1 MRFRWKTLVL
11 ACTSLALFGGAPA
24 RAAGSTD
31 AADVKI
37 GFVVKQ
43 PDDSWFQDEWR
54 FAEQAAKD
62 KHFTLIR
69 IAAPSGEKVSTALD
83 SLAAQKAQG
92 VILCAPDVKLGPGI
106 AAKAKRAGMKLMSVD
121 DQLVDGRGAPLA
133 DVPHMGISAY
143 RIGRQ
148 VGQAIA
154 AETKRRGWNPAEV
167 GIIRVAYDQLPTA
180 RERTM
185 GAVDALKAA
194 GFPAANVIDAPE
206 ITADTEGAFNA
217 ANIALT
223 KHPNFRRWVAFGSND
238 DTTVGAVRA
247 AEGRGIGADAMV
259 AVGINGSQVALNEF
273 AKPKPTGFYGSILLN
288 PRQHGYDTS
297 VNMYDWITRNQAPPP
312 LVLTSGTLITRDNEK
327 QARAALGL

>member
-1 MRFRWKTLVL
+1 MRFRWNTLVL
-11 ACTSLALFGGAPA
+11 TCASLALFGGAPA
-24 RAAGSTD
+24 RAADS
-31 AADVKI
+31 ADVKI
-37 GFVVKQ
+37 GFLVKQ
-43 PDDSWFQDEWR
+43 PDDPWFQDEWR
-54 FAEQAAKD
+54 FAEQAARD
-62 KHFTLIR
+62 KHFTLIK

-106 AAKAKRAGMKLMSVD
+106 AAKAKRAGIKLMSVD

-133 DVPHMGISAY
+133 GVPHMGISAY
-143 RIGRQ
+143 KIGQQ

-167 GIIRVAYDQLPTA
+167 GIIRLAYDQLPTA
-180 RERTM
+180 RERTT

-206 ITADTEGAFNA
+206 MTADTEGAFNA

-223 KHPNFRRWVAFGSND
+223 KHPNFKRWVAFGSND

-247 AEGRGIGADAMV
+247 AEGRGIGADALV

-297 VNMYDWITRNQAPPP
+297 VNMYDWITKNQAPPP

>member
-1 MRFRWKTLVL
+1 MRFRWNTLVL
-11 ACTSLALFGGAPA
+11 AGASLALFGGAPA
-24 RAAGSTD
+24 RAADS
-31 AADVKI
+31 ADVKI
-37 GFVVKQ
+37 GFLVKQ
-43 PDDSWFQDEWR
+43 PDDPWFQDEWR
-54 FAEQAAKD
+54 FAEQAARD

-106 AAKAKRAGMKLMSVD
+106 AAKAKRAGIKLMSVD

-133 DVPHMGISAY
+133 GVPHMGISAY
-143 RIGRQ
+143 KIGQQ

-167 GIIRVAYDQLPTA
+167 GIIRLAYDQLPTA
-180 RERTM
+180 RERTT

-194 GFPAANVIDAPE
+194 GFPAANVIDVPE
-206 ITADTEGAFNA
+206 MTADTEGAFNA

-223 KHPNFRRWVAFGSND
+223 KHPNFKRWVAFGSND

-247 AEGRGIGADAMV
+247 AEGRGIGADALV

-273 AKPKPTGFYGSILLN
+273 ARPKPTGFYGSILLN
-288 PRQHGYDTS
+288 PRQHGYDTA
-297 VNMYDWITRNQAPPP
+297 VNMYDWITKNQAPPP
-312 LVLTSGTLITRDNEK
+312 LVLTSGTLITRGNEK

>member
-24 RAAGSTD
+24 RATGSTD
-31 AADVKI
+31 ATDVKI

-43 PDDSWFQDEWR
+43 PDDPWFQDEWR

-133 DVPHMGISAY
+133 NVPHVGISAY

-206 ITADTEGAFNA
+206 MTADTEGAFNA

>member
-1 MRFRWKTLVL
+1 MRFRWNTLVL
-11 ACTSLALFGGAPA
+11 AGASLALLGGAPA
-24 RAAGSTD
+24 RAADS
-31 AADVKI
+31 ADVKI
-37 GFVVKQ
+37 GFLVKQ
-43 PDDSWFQDEWR
+43 PDDPWFQDEWR
-54 FAEQAAKD
+54 FAEQAARD

-106 AAKAKRAGMKLMSVD
+106 AAKAKRAGIKLMSVD

-133 DVPHMGISAY
+133 GVPHMGISAY
-143 RIGRQ
+143 KIGQQ
-148 VGQAIA
+148 VGHAIA

-167 GIIRVAYDQLPTA
+167 GIIRLAYDQLPTA
-180 RERTM
+180 RERTT

-206 ITADTEGAFNA
+206 MTADTEGAFNA

-223 KHPNFRRWVAFGSND
+223 KHPNFKRWVAFGSND

-247 AEGRGIGADAMV
+247 AEGRGIGADALV

-288 PRQHGYDTS
+288 PRQHGYDTA
-297 VNMYDWITRNQAPPP
+297 VNMYDWITKNQAPPP

>member
-11 ACTSLALFGGAPA
+11 ACASLALFGGAPA
-24 RAAGSTD
+24 RAAD

-37 GFVVKQ
+37 GFLVKQ
-43 PDDSWFQDEWR
+43 PDDPWFQDEWR
-54 FAEQAAKD
+54 FAEQAARD
-62 KHFTLIR
+62 KHFTLVK

-133 DVPHMGISAY
+133 GVPHMGISAY
-143 RIGRQ
+143 KIGQQ

-167 GIIRVAYDQLPTA
+167 GIIRLAYDQLPTA
-180 RERTM
+180 RERTT

-206 ITADTEGAFNA
+206 MAADTEGAFNA

-223 KHPNFRRWVAFGSND
+223 KHPNFKRWVAFGSND

-288 PRQHGYDTS
+288 PRQHGYDTA
-297 VNMYDWITRNQAPPP
+297 VNMYDWITKNQAPPP

>member
-1 MRFRWKTLVL
+1 MGLRWPQAALVC
-11 ACTSLALFGGAPA
+11 ASLAAGLSAAAPA
-24 RAAGSTD
+24 HAQGAAP
-31 AADVKI
+31 VKI

-43 PDDSWFQDEWR
+43 PDDPWFQDEWR

-62 KHFTLIR
+62 KHFTLVK

-92 VILCAPDVKLGPGI
+92 VIICAPDVKLGPGI
-106 AAKAKRAGMKLMSVD
+106 AAKARRYGMKLMSVD

-148 VGQAIA
+148 VGDAIA
-154 AETKRRGWNPAEV
+154 AEAKRRGWNPAEV
-167 GIIRVAYDQLPTA
+167 GVLRLAYDQLPTA
-180 RERTM
+180 RERTT

-194 GFPAANVIDAPE
+194 GFAAANVVDAPE
-206 ITADTEGAFNA
+206 MTADTEGAFNA
-217 ANIALT
+217 ANIAFT
-223 KHPNFRRWVAFGSND
+223 KHRNFKHWVAFGSND

-247 AEGRGIGADAMV
+247 GEGRGIVADDMI

-273 AKPKPTGFYGSILLN
+273 AKPKPTGFFGSILLN
-288 PRQHGYDTS
+288 PRLHGYDTS
-297 VNMYDWITRNQAPPP
+297 VNMYDWITQNRAPPP
-312 LVLTSGTLITRDNEK
+312 VVLTSGTLITRANEK
-327 QARAALGL
+327 TARAQLGL

>member
-1 MRFRWKTLVL
+1 MRFHWKTLVL
-11 ACTSLALFGGAPA
+11 ATVSVTLLGGAPA
-24 RAAGSTD
+24 RAAD

-37 GFVVKQ
+37 GFLVKQ
-43 PDDSWFQDEWR
+43 PDDPWFQDEWR
-54 FAEQAAKD
+54 FAEQAAKEQ
-62 KHFTLIR
+62 HFTLIR

-92 VILCAPDVKLGPGI
+92 VIICAPDVKLGPGI
-106 AAKAKRAGMKLMSVD
+106 AAKARRAGIKLMSVD
-121 DQLVDGRGAPLA
+121 DQLVDGHGAPLPG
-133 DVPHMGISAY
+133 VPHMGISAY
-143 RIGRQ
+143 KIGQQ

-154 AETKRRGWNPAEV
+154 DETKRRGWNPAEV
-167 GIIRVAYDQLPTA
+167 GIIRLAYDQLPTA
-180 RERTM
+180 RERTT

-206 ITADTEGAFNA
+206 MTADTEGAFNA

-223 KHPNFRRWVAFGSND
+223 KHANFKRWVAFGSND

-259 AVGINGSQVALNEF
+259 AVGINGSQIALNEF

-288 PRQHGYDTS
+288 PRQHGYQTS
-297 VNMYDWITRNQAPPP
+297 INMYDWITKNQAPP

>member
-1 MRFRWKTLVL
+1 MRFRWNTLVL
-11 ACTSLALFGGAPA
+11 TCASLALFGGAPV
-24 RAAGSTD
+24 RAADS
-31 AADVKI
+31 ADVKI
-37 GFVVKQ
+37 GFLVKQ
-43 PDDSWFQDEWR
+43 PDDPWFQDEWR
-54 FAEQAAKD
+54 FAEQAARD
-62 KHFTLIR
+62 KHFTLIK

-106 AAKAKRAGMKLMSVD
+106 AAKAKRARIKLMSVD

-133 DVPHMGISAY
+133 GVPHMGISAY
-143 RIGRQ
+143 KIGQQ

-167 GIIRVAYDQLPTA
+167 GIIRLAYDQLPTA
-180 RERTM
+180 RERTT

-206 ITADTEGAFNA
+206 MTADTEGAFNA

-223 KHPNFRRWVAFGSND
+223 KHPNFKRWVAFGSND

-247 AEGRGIGADAMV
+247 AEGRGIGADALV

-297 VNMYDWITRNQAPPP
+297 VNMYDWITKNQAPPP

>member
-1 MRFRWKTLVL
+1 MRFHWKTLVL
-11 ACTSLALFGGAPA
+11 ATASVTLLGGAPA
-24 RAAGSTD
+24 RAAD
-31 AADVKI
+31 ATDVKI
-37 GFVVKQ
+37 GFLVKQ
-43 PDDSWFQDEWR
+43 PDDPWFQDEWR
-54 FAEQAAKD
+54 FAEQAAKE
-62 KHFTLIR
+62 KHFTLIK
-69 IAAPSGEKVSTALD
+69 IATPSGEKVSTALD

-92 VILCAPDVKLGPGI
+92 VIVCAPDVKLGPGI

-121 DQLVDGRGAPLA
+121 DQLVDGHGAPLPG
-133 DVPHMGISAY
+133 VPHMGISAY
-143 RIGRQ
+143 KIGQQ

-154 AETKRRGWNPAEV
+154 DETRRRGWNPAEV
-167 GIIRVAYDQLPTA
+167 GIIRIAYDQLPTA
-180 RERTM
+180 RERTA

-194 GFPAANVIDAPE
+194 GFPAANVFDAPE
-206 ITADTEGAFNA
+206 MTADTEGAFNA

-223 KHPNFRRWVAFGSND
+223 KHANFKRWVAFGSND

-288 PRQHGYDTS
+288 PRQHGYQTS
-297 VNMYDWITRNQAPPP
+297 IDMYDWITKNQAPPP